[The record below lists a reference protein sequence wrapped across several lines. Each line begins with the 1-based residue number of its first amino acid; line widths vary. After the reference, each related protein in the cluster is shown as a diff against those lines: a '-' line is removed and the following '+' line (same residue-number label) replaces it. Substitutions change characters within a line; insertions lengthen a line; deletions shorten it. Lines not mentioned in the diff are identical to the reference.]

1 MKTKKKEGVLV
12 LLSGGLDSLLT
23 CKLLQ
28 EQTKVEAVYIKL
40 PFSKD
45 LEKQIRKF
53 CEQNKV
59 KLHIIDVTKGQ
70 QFQSYMKTIRKPK
83 HQRGTALNPCV
94 DCHIW
99 MLKKAKQLA
108 KKIKVDIIATG
119 EVLGERPLSQNKKA
133 LMLVEQEAGLK
144 GKLLRPLSARLLPET
159 LAEKNKLIDR
169 NKLLDIQGRQR
180 KRQIQL
186 AKKYKIKYPSPA
198 GGCLLCEK
206 EYCKKLKQILNN
218 KKLTYNDIKLLS
230 IGRHFEKSRIILGKN
245 EKENKLLEK
254 EKGLRIIPKQP
265 GPTALVREDK
275 GKEKEK
281 LIERAKI
288 LIRKYSKHKI
298 KEFELNFD
306 VSQTL

>member
-59 KLHIIDVTKGQ
+59 KLHIIDATKGQ
-70 QFQSYMKTIRKPK
+70 LFQSYMKTIRKPK

-108 KKIKVDIIATG
+108 KKIKADIIATG